1 MSESQTPSPDPAP
14 TTAPE
19 NAAAPLTKDY
29 ADQWAEASSAPS
41 SVKPLLKGLVLI
53 ASLVVIGAAFKALG
67 LADALDTHWLD
78 EQVVGK
84 GLWGEALF
92 IVLGAVLT
100 AVGVPRQLVAVGG
113 GYAFG
118 LLWGT
123 MIALVA
129 QTLGCALTFFYARLL
144 GRSLIQNRFGQRI
157 QRIDAFLRTHT
168 FSMALLI
175 RFLPVGSN
183 VLTNLAVGVSS
194 VRALPFLAGSAV
206 GYIPQTVIFVVLGSG
221 IHLDS
226 MMHTVISVAMFVVS
240 GLISVALYRRVRKRV
255 P

>member
-1 MSESQTPSPDPAP
+1 MNDPQTPAQNATEAPPDDS
-14 TTAPE
+14 
-19 NAAAPLTKDY
+19 AAPMTEDY
-29 ADQWAEASSAPS
+29 ADQWAEAAPAPS

-53 ASLVVIGAAFKALG
+53 ASLVAIGAAFKALG

-78 EQVVGK
+78 ERVVGQ

-92 IVLGAVLT
+92 IAIGAILT

-118 LLWGT
+118 LLPGT
-123 MIALVA
+123 LIALVA
-129 QTLGCALTFFYARLL
+129 QTLGCAVTFFYARLL
-144 GRSLIQNRFGQRI
+144 GRSFIQNRFGQRI

-168 FSMALLI
+168 FSMTLMI

-194 VRALPFLAGSAV
+194 VRALPFLAGSAA

-226 MMHTVISVAMFVVS
+226 LMHTAISVAMFVVS